1 MNLNTGDLKPK
12 STFNY
17 LLCNYNGRKIRKIS
31 HSHGISV
38 GDYLPTNAKRDKNLS
53 VVDVSM

>member
-12 STFNY
+12 VTFNY
-17 LLCNYNGRKIRKIS
+17 LLCNYNVRKIRKIS

-38 GDYLPTNAKRDKNLS
+38 GDYIPSNEKEIKIYPL
-53 VVDVSM
+53 

>member
-17 LLCNYNGRKIRKIS
+17 LLCNYNGRKMRKIS
-31 HSHGISV
+31 HSHGISD
-38 GDYLPTNAKRDKNLS
+38 GDYLPSNEKEIKIYSL
-53 VVDVSM
+53 